1 MIQYKI
7 HFYLFRTEQ
16 IPQVSHLSRTELVV
30 MEKARDEGTAIS
42 TRNISR
48 VSLTPGVWEE
58 ECTPPCGAWVAQS
71 VERPTWAQVMISR
84 FVSSSPASG
93 SVLTAQSLEPALGSV
108 SPSLSAPPLLTL
120 CLSVFQ

>member
-30 MEKARDEGTAIS
+30 MEKARDEGTVIG

-48 VSLTPGVWEE
+48 VSLTLGAWEE
-58 ECTPPCGAWVAQS
+58 ESLWRLG
-71 VERPTWAQVMISR
+71 
-84 FVSSSPASG
+84 G
-93 SVLTAQSLEPALGSV
+93 SVG
-108 SPSLSAPPLLTL
+108 
-120 CLSVFQ
+120 